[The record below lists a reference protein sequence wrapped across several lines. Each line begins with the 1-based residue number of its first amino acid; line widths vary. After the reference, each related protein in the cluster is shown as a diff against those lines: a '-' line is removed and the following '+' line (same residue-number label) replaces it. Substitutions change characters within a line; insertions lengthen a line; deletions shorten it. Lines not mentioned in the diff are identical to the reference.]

1 MGEGGEDVVVDGVD
15 VVEVVLQQ
23 PDDVVPLGQV
33 AGEYAVEI
41 EQAQG
46 VGEPFAC
53 VEKLEKL
60 GAVGGVLLEVVV

>member
-1 MGEGGEDVVVDGVD
+1 MVVYGVD
-15 VVEVVLQQ
+15 VVEVVLQE
-23 PDDVVPLGQV
+23 PNDVVPLGQV

-60 GAVGGVLLEVVV
+60 GAVGGILVEAAV

>member
-1 MGEGGEDVVVDGVD
+1 MPLGEIAGED
-15 VVEVVLQQ
+15 
-23 PDDVVPLGQV
+23 
-33 AGEYAVEI
+33 AVEI

-60 GAVGGVLLEVVV
+60 DAVGRVLVEAAV